1 MSEYEVTPRRRLPTR
16 WYLALVGLVMALQ
29 GGGVLFGWAPVPR
42 ILELLYPNR
51 EPPGF
56 ESRDLTWA
64 WVFLLAG
71 AALLVWFVARLVGW
85 RQVIRADGE
94 GVHLPLGGPL
104 GRLTLIPWSQVG
116 EVETREGSDDFG
128 AFPAVLI
135 GVEDARLFPG
145 RPWGARW
152 SDGGV
157 LSVSA
162 EGWAVDPAEVV
173 EHLREVRMTHA
184 GLPGDEGG
192 FQHAAGAMPMD
203 PDPTAEEEDREAVPA
218 GPEDTE
224 GDPA

>member
-29 GGGVLFGWAPVPR
+29 GAGILFGWAPVPR
-42 ILELLYPNR
+42 ILELLYPNK
-51 EPPGF
+51 EPPPF

-64 WVFLLAG
+64 WVFLLVG
-71 AALLVWFVARLVGW
+71 AALLVWFVARLAGR
-85 RQVIRADGE
+85 RQVVRADGE

-104 GRLTLIPWSQVG
+104 GRLSLVPWSQVG

-135 GVEDARLFPG
+135 RVEDARLFPG

-152 SDGGV
+152 SDGGA
-157 LSVSA
+157 LAVSA

-184 GLPGDEGG
+184 GLSEDEGEL
-192 FQHAAGAMPMD
+192 QHAAAGIRMD
-203 PDPTAEEEDREAVPA
+203 LDPTAEGGNGEEVPA
-218 GPEDTE
+218 AAEKTE
-224 GDPA
+224 GRPA

>member
-42 ILELLYPNR
+42 ILELLYPNK
-51 EPPGF
+51 EPPAF
-56 ESRDLTWA
+56 ESRDLAWA
-64 WVFLLAG
+64 LVFLLAG
-71 AALLVWFVARLVGW
+71 VALLVWFVARLAGW
-85 RQVIRADGE
+85 RQVIRADRE
-94 GVHLPLGGPL
+94 GLHLPLGGPS

-116 EVETREGSDDFG
+116 EVKTREGSDDFG

-135 GVEDARLFPG
+135 AVEDAGLFPG

-157 LSVSA
+157 LSVPA

-173 EHLREVRMTHA
+173 ERLREVRMTHA
-184 GLPGDEGG
+184 GPSGDEGG
-192 FQHAAGAMPMD
+192 LRHAPGAVPVD
-203 PDPTAEEEDREAVPA
+203 PDPVTGGEDGDAVPA
-218 GPEDTE
+218 GAEHTE